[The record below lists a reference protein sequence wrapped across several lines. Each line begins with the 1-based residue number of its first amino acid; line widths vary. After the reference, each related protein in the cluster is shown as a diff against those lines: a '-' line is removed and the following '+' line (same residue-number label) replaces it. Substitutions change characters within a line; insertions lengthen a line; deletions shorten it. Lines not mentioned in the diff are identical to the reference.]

1 MRANRIPFINFNQ
14 MLVISVFVHFAFL
27 TLMMFM
33 PKTQLMKQKIKP
45 AFMVDLIEIPKS
57 PSQVTKPQPVVE
69 KKLPQKEQ
77 SPPIEKSM
85 VPNKPKKIA
94 KPKPVPVQKKV
105 AEKPKMEAIKE
116 PQPEPLPELKPI
128 VPPKPIVTPLMEA
141 PKPFDYQLK
150 PAPELK
156 TSEFKRKEIEQFQ
169 PAQIP
174 TQQEITAKPSL
185 QSEVKNQPV
194 ANPLLK
200 KLDQMAKIEPQV
212 AKSKPVPAKPTR
224 DPLLDQTFQEL
235 NEIRPVPNTNQK
247 KSKLVV
253 PVPSHDPFEDFENI
267 KMKKDIQKV
276 APKQNQIVAAAPKN
290 PQEQAF
296 EELTQKKI
304 KLDSVKTQQLPQSI
318 QKELETL
325 KNLKSKPVV
334 VAKLDKRT
342 KTRPKP
348 SSRKS
353 LAPILNK
360 KLDSL
365 KKKSIEVSVEINT
378 SKSASTK
385 TPADLVY
392 KSKIRSIEAPDLKT
406 KVEVETPGTSFKKV
420 KPMGTSQM
428 APKGKPSS
436 TVINHYAA
444 MVKSRVQEHWKDP
457 IGGGKG
463 VILVSFYVFPEG
475 NIDSPVIIQESND
488 FHLDNLAIRA
498 IQDSAPF
505 PVFPDD
511 LRIPNMRLTLEFN
524 YE

>member
-1 MRANRIPFINFNQ
+1 MRVNRIPFINFNQ

-27 TLMMFM
+27 TIMMFM
-33 PKTQLMKQKIKP
+33 PKAQLMKQKIKP

-57 PSQVTKPQPVVE
+57 PSQVSKPQPVVE
-69 KKLPQKEQ
+69 KSVTPKEKMPPVQKKE
-77 SPPIEKSM
+77 
-85 VPNKPKKIA
+85 VPEKPKVIA
-94 KPKPVPVQKKV
+94 KPKPAPVQKKV
-105 AEKPKMEAIKE
+105 AEKPKMEAVKE

-150 PAPELK
+150 PAPEIK
-156 TSEFKRKEIEQFQ
+156 TSEFKRKEIENYQ

-174 TQQEITAKPSL
+174 TQQEKVVKPSP
-185 QSEVKNQPV
+185 QPVAKQPV

-200 KLDQMAKIEPQV
+200 KLDEVAKIEPQV
-212 AKSKPVPAKPTR
+212 SKPKPVPAKPTR

-235 NEIRPVPNTNQK
+235 NEIRPKPNSNPK
-247 KSKLVV
+247 KSEFVV
-253 PVPSHDPFEDFENI
+253 PVPANDPFEDFENI
-267 KMKKDIQKV
+267 KMKKDIQRV
-276 APKQNQIVAAAPKN
+276 VPRQNQVVPTVPQN
-290 PQEQAF
+290 PQEKAF
-296 EELTQKKI
+296 EALTQKKVE
-304 KLDSVKTQQLPQSI
+304 LDSVKTQQLPKSI
-318 QKELETL
+318 QKELAEL
-325 KNLKSKPVV
+325 KKLKSKPVV
-334 VAKLDKRT
+334 VAKLDKHVEVRQ
-342 KTRPKP
+342 KP
-348 SSRKS
+348 SNRKS
-353 LAPILNK
+353 FAPILNK

-365 KKKSIEVSVEINT
+365 KKKSIEVTVEINT
-378 SKSASTK
+378 SKNTSSP
-385 TPADLVY
+385 TPTESVY
-392 KSKIRSIEAPDLKT
+392 KSQIRSIEAPDLKT
-406 KVEVETPGTSFKKV
+406 QVEVETPGSSIKQV
-420 KPMGTSQM
+420 KPMGTSRT

-436 TVINHYAA
+436 NVINHYAA